1 MTKKRKD
8 QSDIDRKNKE
18 IYSLIMDMGVALA
31 DLNYQW
37 PNKLRRN
44 FEKVTSFLSLRNRIF
59 PIIRRLICRF

>member
-31 DLNYQW
+31 DLNYQ
-37 PNKLRRN
+37 L
-44 FEKVTSFLSLRNRIF
+44 VSIF
-59 PIIRRLICRF
+59 YLNYLP

>member
-44 FEKVTSFLSLRNRIF
+44 FVKVTSFLSASK
-59 PIIRRLICRF
+59 